1 MNRTELFNAQSHILD
16 ISKAFDK
23 VWHDGLL
30 FKLRKYGIT
39 SNLLTWFKSYLSNR
53 KQRVINEGFKS
64 NCEDTLAGVPQGS
77 VLGPY
82 LFLLY
87 INDIVRDLN
96 CNIRLFAD
104 DTSLCTVY
112 ENENSIKL
120 LEKDLKKNAK
130 YEESWCIILNPTKTN
145 Q

>member
-1 MNRTELFNAQSHILD
+1 M
-16 ISKAFDK
+16 
-23 VWHDGLL
+23 
-30 FKLRKYGIT
+30 
-39 SNLLTWFKSYLSNR
+39 
-53 KQRVINEGFKS
+53 INEGFKS
-64 NCEDTLAGVPQGS
+64 NLEDTLAGVPHGS

-87 INDIVRDLN
+87 LNDIVCDIN

-104 DTSLCTVY
+104 DTFLYTVY

-120 LEKDLKKNAK
+120 LEEDLKKLQSMPSHGASYQTPQK
-130 YEESWCIILNPTKTN
+130 PN